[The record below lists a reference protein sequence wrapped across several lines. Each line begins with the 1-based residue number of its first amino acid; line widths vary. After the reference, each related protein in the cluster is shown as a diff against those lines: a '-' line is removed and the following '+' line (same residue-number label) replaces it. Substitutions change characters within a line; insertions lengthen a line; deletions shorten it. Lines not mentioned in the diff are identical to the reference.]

1 MTLETATLDA
11 AILNAV
17 IPNTMI
23 PATAVLGSADLLKEY
38 LLPLLLTIPAVGAL
52 LVGLMPGRN
61 TKPLWT
67 IALLA
72 SVVEAVLCVLA
83 FCQFDSGNPNSQWT
97 YLKPWFTLPLAAGAG
112 IPVKFHLGV
121 DGLSILMVALS
132 GLLGPVILLS
142 ARGHIHEREREFLV
156 WAQIMQA
163 GMLGV
168 FLALDLVLFYV
179 FWEVSLIPLYF
190 LIGIWGGPRRIY
202 ATVKFFLY
210 TLGGSLLM
218 LVALLYLAYTQRTV
232 DVQTLSTREMALQ
245 PQLLAFGAFALAFA
259 IKVPMFPFH
268 TWLPDA
274 HVEAPTSGSIVLA
287 GVLLKM
293 GTYGFLRLGVG
304 MFPEAAVTCA
314 PWLAGL
320 AAAGVVYG
328 SFLAFAQNDIKKLVA
343 CSSVAHMGTV
353 MVGIFALN
361 GAGIRGG
368 LLQMVNHG
376 LSTGL
381 LFLLVGVVYERRH
394 VREISEFGGIA
405 RTVPM
410 FTMVLL
416 VATFSSI
423 GLPGLN
429 GFPGE
434 LLCLKGAF
442 DFHTAIGAV
451 AALGTVL
458 GAVYMLSMARRV
470 LYGPVTRK
478 ENHGIT
484 DLVAREWVAIALLMV
499 PIVWIGVQ
507 PARFLEPTEKSV
519 DLLVTR
525 LERAKKS
532 VAAAQTH
539 DGTRVAALEVPR

>member
-1 MTLETATLDA
+1 MTLNTGIFDA

-17 IPNTMI
+17 MPNTMI
-23 PATAVLGSADLLKEY
+23 PATVALGSADLLKEY
-38 LLPLLLTIPAVGAL
+38 LLPLLLTVPAVGAL

-72 SVVEAVLCVLA
+72 SVVEAVLCIFA

-142 ARGHIHEREREFLV
+142 ARGHIHEREKEFLI
-156 WAQIMQA
+156 WAQVMQA

-232 DVQTLSTREMALQ
+232 DVQTLSTRELALQ

-470 LYGPVTRK
+470 LYGPVTRRD
-478 ENHGIT
+478 NHGLT
-484 DLVAREWVAIALLMV
+484 DLVGREWIAITLLII

-532 VAAAQTH
+532 VAAAQTQ
-539 DGTRVAALEVPR
+539 DGARVATLEVPR

>member
-1 MTLETATLDA
+1 MTLNTGIFDA

-17 IPNTMI
+17 MPNTMI
-23 PATAVLGSADLLKEY
+23 PATVALGSADLLKEY
-38 LLPLLLTIPAVGAL
+38 LLPLLLTVPAVGAL

-72 SVVEAVLCVLA
+72 SVVEAVLCIFA

-142 ARGHIHEREREFLV
+142 ARGHIHEREKEFLI
-156 WAQIMQA
+156 WAQVMQA

-232 DVQTLSTREMALQ
+232 DVQTLSTRELALQ

-470 LYGPVTRK
+470 LYGPVTRRD
-478 ENHGIT
+478 NHGLT
-484 DLVAREWVAIALLMV
+484 DLVGREWIAITLLII

-532 VAAAQTH
+532 VAAAQAQ
-539 DGTRVAALEVPR
+539 DGARVATLEVPR